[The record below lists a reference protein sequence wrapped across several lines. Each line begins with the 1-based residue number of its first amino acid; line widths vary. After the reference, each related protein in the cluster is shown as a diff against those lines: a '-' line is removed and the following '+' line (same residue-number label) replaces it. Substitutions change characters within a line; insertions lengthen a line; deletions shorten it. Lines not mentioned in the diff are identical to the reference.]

1 MEEFENNEINR
12 KSTTKKKKKKSKLK
26 IFFKILIILLVIVL
40 ILAIGAG
47 CGVLYIYKKLDK
59 IDYKENELQKVEV
72 NEGVEN
78 TGFMNIVLFGVDSR
92 DNKYEE
98 HAGGDTILIVSINNE
113 TKEVKLA
120 SVYRD
125 SYLSVDGKNYSK
137 ITDYFRQNGAE
148 KTVGLLNK
156 NLDLDIS
163 EYVTI
168 NFAVVVDVIN
178 AVGGIEMTITKADL
192 KYINDY
198 IEEIRDV
205 TGIHSKL
212 LTKTGTYTLDGAQ
225 ALAYARIR
233 YIGTDIDRTNRQRM
247 VLSKAFEKIKTM
259 NVLQLNSL
267 VDKVLPKVQTTLSPN
282 EVIKLATGVTKY
294 NIADSIGFPYEWADY
309 QPAKVYYLAPK
320 NLEKNVTQLHKDL
333 FGEED
338 YEVSAELK
346 KISDNLIKKT
356 GLK

>member
-12 KSTTKKKKKKSKLK
+12 KSTIKKKKKKSKLK

-40 ILAIGAG
+40 ILVIGAG

-125 SYLSVDGKNYSK
+125 SYLSADGKNYTK

-205 TGIHSKL
+205 TGIHSNL

-233 YIGTDIDRTNRQRM
+233 YIGTDIDRTNRQRI

-294 NIADSIGFPYEWADY
+294 NITDSIGFPYEWADY